1 MAKINTLAAGSN
13 YSLTKGLPF
22 STGNRS
28 WTNYNRII
36 AASRVMNGECVR
48 LVAHE
53 VGCCTKS
60 VKNWIRTLNDN
71 NPRLTDV

>member
-1 MAKINTLAAGSN
+1 MALINKLSKGSN
-13 YSLTKGLPF
+13 YTLVKGLPF
-22 STGNRS
+22 SAAKRN
-28 WTNYNRII
+28 WTNYTRIV

-60 VKNWIRTLNDN
+60 VKNWIRTINDN
-71 NPRLTDV
+71 NPRLEG